1 MTTNDQNSLYEEWDV
16 QVAKRIACVV
26 TSYQAGVPFESLG
39 EDYGNSAEPV
49 GTFWLSIAKRIR
61 EEMPKKSK

>member
-1 MTTNDQNSLYEEWDV
+1 METNNASNQFEPWDV
-16 QVAKRIACVV
+16 EVAKRIACAV
-26 TSYQAGVPFESLG
+26 TSYQAGVPYESLW
-39 EDYGNSAEPV
+39 EQTKNQEESI